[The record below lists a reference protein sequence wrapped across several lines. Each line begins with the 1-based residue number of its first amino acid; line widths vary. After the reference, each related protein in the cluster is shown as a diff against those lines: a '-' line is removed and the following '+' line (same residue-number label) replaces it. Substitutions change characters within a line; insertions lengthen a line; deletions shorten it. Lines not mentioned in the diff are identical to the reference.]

1 MMLRNETSEIL
12 LSLQVTCFSQVI
24 NSSQRRM
31 VLEISQ
37 TVLPVNSWEN
47 MTEIK
52 EVYDYDGTFYLI

>member
-12 LSLQVTCFSQVI
+12 LSLKVTCFSQVI